1 VGRQFSHRNVWDCFR
16 LAPWW
21 CCEGC
26 FACIIQTES
35 RSPIPLRSIIVNPP
49 HGSIHLVKMGLN
61 STISTCHDPG
71 PPPVEHDIDV
81 EYKQILS
88 PMAERDFQDFSPPE
102 GLCQPLSYPPAA
114 LYPSAERA
122 DTPKI
127 WDSQLQSSLLL
138 DCLSPFHDKVW
149 FGSIVPVIY
158 DHTACTDDN
167 VGWHS

>member
-1 VGRQFSHRNVWDCFR
+1 MSSPTPFSILTALCV
-16 LAPWW
+16 L
-21 CCEGC
+21 
-26 FACIIQTES
+26 S
-35 RSPIPLRSIIVNPP
+35 RD
-49 HGSIHLVKMGLN
+49 VK
-61 STISTCHDPG
+61 
-71 PPPVEHDIDV
+71 
-81 EYKQILS
+81 YKQILS
-88 PMAERDFQDFSPPE
+88 PMAERDFQGIGPPE
-102 GLCQPLSYPPAA
+102 GLCQPLSYTPAA